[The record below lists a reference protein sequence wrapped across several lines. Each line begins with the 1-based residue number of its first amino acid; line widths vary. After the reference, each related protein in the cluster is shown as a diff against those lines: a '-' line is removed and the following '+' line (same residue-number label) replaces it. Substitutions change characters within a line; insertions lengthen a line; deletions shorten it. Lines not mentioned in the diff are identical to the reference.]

1 MAKQRKWIHL
11 WGDTYIPKMNLLIV
25 IGLLIALF
33 FSYAFIIESFLS
45 FILMLIMVAF
55 FIIIARKEGIEH

>member
-11 WGDTYIPKMNLLIV
+11 WGDTYIPKMALLII

-33 FSYAFIIESFLS
+33 FSFTFIIESVLS

-55 FIIIARKEGIEH
+55 FIIIARREGIEH

>member
-11 WGDTYIPKMNLLIV
+11 WGDTYIPKMALLII

-33 FSYAFIIESFLS
+33 FSYTFINESVLS
-45 FILMLIMVAF
+45 FILMWIMVAF
-55 FIIIARKEGIEH
+55 FIIIARREGIEH

>member
-11 WGDTYIPKMNLLIV
+11 WGDTYIPKMNILII

-33 FSYAFIIESFLS
+33 LS
-45 FILMLIMVAF
+45 FALTLDSSLSIILMLIMVAF

>member
-11 WGDTYIPKMNLLIV
+11 WGDTYIPKMSLLIV

-33 FSYAFIIESFLS
+33 FSYTFIIESVLS
-45 FILMLIMVAF
+45 FILMWIMVAF
-55 FIIIARKEGIEH
+55 FIIIARREGIEH